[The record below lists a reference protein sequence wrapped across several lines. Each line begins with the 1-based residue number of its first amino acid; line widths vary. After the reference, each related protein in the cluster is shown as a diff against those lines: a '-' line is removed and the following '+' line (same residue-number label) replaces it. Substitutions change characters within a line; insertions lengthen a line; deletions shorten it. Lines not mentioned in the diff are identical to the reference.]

1 MTGKKSE
8 PKDQQGTL
16 IDNPKTILPEEKNT
30 TEIVDVEKQ
39 LKELA
44 EENRQRAK
52 QIRQLQ
58 NSLERIATRLEAMR
72 VAEYVETFEK
82 PWKLIV
88 NNLIAGAA
96 RGLGFAIGTTVI
108 LAILIAFIRQLI
120 AANIPF
126 LTDLLR
132 QLISLVK
139 SS

>member
-1 MTGKKSE
+1 M
-8 PKDQQGTL
+8 D
-16 IDNPKTILPEEKNT
+16 IDHK
-30 TEIVDVEKQ
+30 
-39 LKELA
+39 KELA
-44 EENRQRAK
+44 AWKELTEENRQRAK